1 MACKILDG
9 VKIQRVDPGK
19 STLKSRGRRMAE
31 QHATNVA
38 NLVASDAVL
47 FGMKGKDVIRLGK
60 MKCSLYNQMNGLNW

>member
-1 MACKILDG
+1 
-9 VKIQRVDPGK
+9 
-19 STLKSRGRRMAE
+19 MAE